1 MIALPVATVG
11 SLRLRKGWKGT
22 EGDPPALIS
31 QLALGVGVF
40 ESVVSVFVCN
50 GIIRAR
56 VRRRSAT
63 RALPWREAS

>member
-1 MIALPVATVG
+1 MRLAKGQSHAGFGRMIALPVATVG

-40 ESVVSVFVCN
+40 EPVV
-50 GIIRAR
+50 
-56 VRRRSAT
+56 
-63 RALPWREAS
+63 